1 MPLAIIPVL
10 KQLID
15 VFDAVLV
22 FFHDNIGLSWGMA
35 IVALTIA
42 VRTLLL
48 PLTLK
53 QAKSMQRLAQLS
65 PEIKALQARYK
76 DDKQRMNEE
85 MMKFYRENKV
95 NPLSSCLPLVA
106 QFPVFI
112 SLYYMLRTDLKHDI
126 CPGVGAYAAS
136 LHKSLSNV
144 SCSQFYDA
152 HPKLPNAGSESFLFI
167 PDLTAAATGG
177 VLVALI
183 VLYVGSQLAATL
195 LTPAAVDR
203 TQRSIM
209 LALPFI
215 FVIFIIQFPAGLI
228 VYWITTN
235 LWTIGQQYFV
245 RRTVGPITPAAA
257 GAGGAE
263 GPKDWKERVFGRA
276 PEPGS
281 GGLAERLGLAPAGGG
296 DRGGAAKGSA
306 AKGDGGKSG
315 GRGASREKAKAGAG
329 AKESGST
336 RASGPPPRPPR
347 KKKKRSGRRR

>member
-65 PEIKALQARYK
+65 PQIKALQAKYK
-76 DDKQRMNEE
+76 GDKQRLNEE

-112 SLYYMLRTDLKHDI
+112 SLYYMLRTDLKIDI
-126 CPGVGAYAAS
+126 CPGITQYAHAQG
-136 LHKSLSNV
+136 KSV
-144 SCSQFYDA
+144 SSVTCSQV
-152 HPKLPNAGSESFLFI
+152 PGSSGESFLFI
-167 PDLTAAATGG
+167 PDLTASATGG

-195 LTPAAVDR
+195 LTPATVDR
-203 TQRSIM
+203 TQRTIM
-209 LALPFI
+209 LALPFV

-245 RRTVGPITPAAA
+245 RRTVGPIQPAMA
-257 GAGGAE
+257 GANGAAE
-263 GPKDWKERVFGRA
+263 GPKDWKERILGKAR
-276 PEPGS
+276 EPGS
-281 GGLAERLGLAPAGGG
+281 GGLAASLGL
-296 DRGGAAKGSA
+296 GSA
-306 AKGDGGKSG
+306 ADAAQGQTKP
-315 GRGASREKAKAGAG
+315 REKAKAKAGTG
-329 AKESGST
+329 AKAA
-336 RASGPPPRPPR
+336 RPARPAGPPPGSPR

>member
-22 FFHDNIGLSWGMA
+22 FFHDNIGLGWGMA
-35 IVALTIA
+35 IVALTIS

-76 DDKQRMNEE
+76 GDKQRMNEE

-95 NPLSSCLPLVA
+95 NPLSSCLPLIA

-126 CPGVGAYAAS
+126 CPGVGEYAAS
-136 LHKSLSNV
+136 IHKSLSSV

-152 HPKLPNAGSESFLFI
+152 HPHLPNAGTEGFLFI
-167 PDLTAAATGG
+167 PDLTATATGG

-195 LTPAAVDR
+195 LTPATVDR

-245 RRTVGPITPAAA
+245 RRTVGPINPAAA
-257 GAGGAE
+257 AADQ
-263 GPKDWKERVFGRA
+263 GPRDWKERILGRA

-281 GGLAERLGLAPAGGG
+281 GSFAERLGLVQSPDKQASGGSGGG
-296 DRGGAAKGSA
+296 GGGGGGGGA
-306 AKGDGGKSG
+306 KS
-315 GRGASREKAKAGAG
+315 KAKAEAG
-329 AKESGST
+329 GDGKKAARPARQG
-336 RASGPPPRPPR
+336 GPPPRSPR

>member
-22 FFHDNIGLSWGMA
+22 FFHDTIGLGWGMA
-35 IVALTIA
+35 IVALTIS

-65 PEIKALQARYK
+65 PEIKALQAKYK
-76 DDKQRMNEE
+76 GDKQRMNEE

-95 NPLSSCLPLVA
+95 NPLSSCLPLIA

-126 CPGVGAYAAS
+126 CPGVGEYAAS
-136 LHKSLSNV
+136 IHKSLSSV

-152 HPKLPNAGSESFLFI
+152 HPHLPNAGTEGFLFI
-167 PDLTAAATGG
+167 PDLTATATGG

-195 LTPAAVDR
+195 LTPATVDR

-257 GAGGAE
+257 AADQ
-263 GPKDWKERVFGRA
+263 GPRDWKERILGRA

-281 GGLAERLGLAPAGGG
+281 GSFAERLGLVQSPDKPAGGG
-296 DRGGAAKGSA
+296 GG
-306 AKGDGGKSG
+306 G
-315 GRGASREKAKAGAG
+315 GRGGSREKAKAGGGGGAG
-329 AKESGST
+329 KGGGGEAKKGDRPSRQG
-336 RASGPPPRPPR
+336 GPPPRSPR

>member
-1 MPLAIIPVL
+1 
-10 KQLID
+10 
-15 VFDAVLV
+15 
-22 FFHDNIGLSWGMA
+22 MA
-35 IVALTIA
+35 IVALTIS

-65 PEIKALQARYK
+65 PQIKALQARYK

-126 CPGVGAYAAS
+126 CPGVGEYAAS
-136 LHKSLSNV
+136 IHKSLANV

-167 PDLTAAATGG
+167 PDLTATATGG

-195 LTPAAVDR
+195 LTPATVDR

-209 LALPFI
+209 LALPFV

-245 RRTVGPITPAAA
+245 RRTVGPISPAAA
-257 GAGGAE
+257 GADGDR
-263 GPKDWKERVFGRA
+263 GPRDWKERILGRA

-281 GGLAERLGLAPAGGG
+281 GSFAERLGLVQASDKASGGG
-296 DRGGAAKGSA
+296 GRSAPREKGKAADGGAKKA
-306 AKGDGGKSG
+306 AGQERQG
-315 GRGASREKAKAGAG
+315 
-329 AKESGST
+329 
-336 RASGPPPRPPR
+336 GPPPRSPR

>member
-22 FFHDNIGLSWGMA
+22 FFHDHIGLSWGMA
-35 IVALTIA
+35 IVALTIT

-65 PEIKALQARYK
+65 PQIKALQARYK
-76 DDKQRMNEE
+76 GDKQRMNEE

-152 HPKLPNAGSESFLFI
+152 HPHLPNAGSESFLFI
-167 PDLTAAATGG
+167 PDLTASATGG

-195 LTPAAVDR
+195 LTPATVDR

-209 LALPFI
+209 LALPFV

-245 RRTVGPITPAAA
+245 RRTVGPITPVTA
-257 GAGGAE
+257 GANGAD
-263 GPKDWKERVFGRA
+263 GPKDWKERILGKA

-281 GGLAERLGLAPAGGG
+281 GGLAERLGLAPAGGT
-296 DRGGAAKGSA
+296 D
-306 AKGDGGKSG
+306 KGDGGKG
-315 GRGASREKAKAGAG
+315 VRGAPREKAKAGAG
-329 AKESGST
+329 AKEKESGPA
-336 RASGPPPRPPR
+336 RPAGPPPRSPR

>member
-22 FFHDNIGLSWGMA
+22 FFHDQLGLGWGMA
-35 IVALTIA
+35 IVALTIS

-65 PEIKALQARYK
+65 PQIKALQARYK

-95 NPLSSCLPLVA
+95 NPLSSCLPLIA

-126 CPGVGAYAAS
+126 CPGVGAYAHT
-136 LHKSLSNV
+136 LNKSLSNV

-167 PDLTAAATGG
+167 PDLTATATGG

-245 RRTVGPITPAAA
+245 RRAVGPISPAAA
-257 GAGGAE
+257 GAAGDQK
-263 GPKDWKERVFGRA
+263 PRDWKERILGRA

-281 GGLAERLGLAPAGGG
+281 GSFAERLGLVQSADKQAGGG
-296 DRGGAAKGSA
+296 
-306 AKGDGGKSG
+306 G
-315 GRGASREKAKAGAG
+315 GRGGSREKAKSGGGAG
-329 AKESGST
+329 AAKSGDGEAKKGA
-336 RASGPPPRPPR
+336 RAERQAGPPPRSPR